1 MREILGK
8 LGSALLVCASWCV
21 RTTRSAVLSG
31 RIKVVRAIRSN
42 FARAT
47 GRFTWRTVR
56 IASITAAL
64 TALALI
70 VGWFGFHRVEA
81 GTIGVKQVNFGGG
94 GIVQEDYASGLH
106 FGLKGYHSWH
116 AIDGRT
122 QMISYGWSA
131 EPADAEHL
139 KVRTADGNYVRIG
152 LAVPFRVLRGEA
164 HKLVE
169 DGLKSTYRKRVQTSI
184 EKILTTEFGRL
195 TTEQFWD
202 TDLRSACIA
211 TAQPRLNREL
221 SSLHVEALDILVE
234 NFRFNPEYENRMQQV
249 QLDAV
254 KLIVDK
260 TKAAVD
266 VEQRRIDGALREI
279 ERAESELAIEQKKQ
293 IDSENDAGRKRIEAK
308 FADARYYDQTRRAHG
323 SAEYERLVSE
333 GERRVAQ
340 VEQLRIAAENEGFGS
355 LGGRLML
362 ARQAAE
368 NLKIKQV
375 TLNSNDP
382 RSPSVLD
389 MDALVQLLVGATK

>member
-1 MREILGK
+1 MKQFFAK
-8 LGSALLVCASWCV
+8 LGPVLLVCASWSSRVV
-21 RTTRSAVLSG
+21 RTTASHARTGSLRLGRS
-31 RIKVVRAIRSN
+31 K
-42 FARAT
+42 FARSTSMLSLRA
-47 GRFTWRTVR
+47 VR
-56 IASITAAL
+56 VAAL
-64 TALALI
+64 TALITSLALC
-70 VGWFGFHRVEA
+70 VGWIGFQRVPA

-94 GIVQEDYASGLH
+94 GIVREDYPSGLH

-131 EPADAEHL
+131 EPSDAEHL

-152 LAVPFRVLRGEA
+152 LAVPFRVMRGEA

-211 TAQPRLNREL
+211 TALPRLNREL
-221 SSLHVEALDILVE
+221 TSLHVEALDVLVE
-234 NFRFNPEYENRMQQV
+234 NFRFNPEYENRLQQV
-249 QLDAV
+249 QLEAV
-254 KLIVDK
+254 KKIVDQ

-266 VEQRRIDGALREI
+266 VEQNKIDRVLREI
-279 ERAESELAIEQKKQ
+279 ESAEKALVIELGKE
-293 IDSENDAGRKRIEAK
+293 IDDVNDAGRKRIEAK
-308 FADARYYDQTRRAHG
+308 LAEARYYDQTRKAQG
-323 SAEYERLVSE
+323 SVEYEKLVAQ
-333 GERRVAQ
+333 GERLMSR
-340 VEQLRIAAENEGFGS
+340 VEQLRIAAENEGYGS
-355 LGGRLML
+355 RGGKLML

-389 MDALVQLLVGATK
+389 MDALVALLVGTPK

>member
-1 MREILGK
+1 MKEFFAK
-8 LGSALLVCASWCV
+8 LGSGLVVCAVWTV
-21 RTTRSAVLSG
+21 RTTRTAAVSL
-31 RIKVVRAIRSN
+31 RTNVVRAARSN

-47 GRFTWRTVR
+47 ARITLRTVR
-56 IASITAAL
+56 VASITAMI
-64 TALALI
+64 TSLALFA
-70 VGWFGFHRVEA
+70 GWAGLQRVEA

-94 GIVQEDYASGLH
+94 GIVHEDYPSGLH
-106 FGLKGYHSWH
+106 FGIKGLHSWH
-116 AIDGRT
+116 EIDGRT

-152 LAVPFRVLRGEA
+152 VAVPFRVIRGDA
-164 HKLVE
+164 YKLVE

-202 TDLRSACIA
+202 PESRAACI
-211 TAQPRLNREL
+211 TAALPSLNREL
-221 SSLHVEALDILVE
+221 NTLHVEALDILVE
-234 NFRFNPEYENRMQQV
+234 NFRFNPEYEDRLQQV
-249 QLDAV
+249 QLGAV
-254 KLIVDK
+254 KKIVDQ

-266 VEQRRIDGALREI
+266 VEQRKIDTALREI
-279 ERAESELAIEQKKQ
+279 ERAESDLTLELKKG
-293 IDSENDAGRKRIEAK
+293 IDTENDAGRTRIEAK
-308 FADARYYDQTRRAHG
+308 FAEARYYDQTRKAQA
-323 SAEYERLVSE
+323 SMEYDRLVAE

-340 VEQLRIAAENEGFGS
+340 VEQLRIAAENQGYGS
-355 LGGRLML
+355 RGGRLLL
-362 ARQAAE
+362 ARLAAE

-389 MDALVQLLVGATK
+389 MDALVALLVGAAK